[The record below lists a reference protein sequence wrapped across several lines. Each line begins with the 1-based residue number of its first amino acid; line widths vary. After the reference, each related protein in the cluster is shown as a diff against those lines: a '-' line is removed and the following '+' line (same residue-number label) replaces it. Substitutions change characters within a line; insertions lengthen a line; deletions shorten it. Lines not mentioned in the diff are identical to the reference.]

1 MKKLKEILTAEIDYK
16 KGGIILGILLTLLV
30 IPVFGYKKAWA
41 FAAGLRWIDK
51 TILSAISPTTV
62 ENVPFWKIMKASF
75 DVFIMLVFFVLGSF
89 VAAVL
94 SKEFVVSMDKKFL
107 PESAIGGFLM
117 GIGIVLITTCNVGCF
132 LNGLPQLNLGAIIA
146 IIGLI
151 IGTYIGGKYY
161 EKRVMS
167 G

>member
-1 MKKLKEILTAEIDYK
+1 MGKLKDILTAEIDYK

-41 FAAGLRWIDK
+41 FAAGLRLIDK
-51 TILSAISPTTV
+51 TIVGLVSPETIKT
-62 ENVPFWKIMKASF
+62 VPFWKIMKASL
-75 DVFIMLVFFVLGSF
+75 DVFTMLVFFVIGSF
-89 VAAVL
+89 VASVL
-94 SKEFVVSMDKKFL
+94 SKEFVISMDKKFL
-107 PESAIGGFLM
+107 PEAAIGGFLM

-132 LNGLPQLNLGAIIA
+132 LNGLPQLNIGAMIA